1 MSDCDDQNNK
11 KPSDDGS
18 TVATTTV
25 VMPVNAI
32 RDGLIQTTTIGNTPV
47 IFLSLKLAGMGQG
60 NALLTFTSVNLPMSL
75 PIWK

>member
-47 IFLSLKLAGMGQG
+47 IFLSLKLAGMARQCIINIYVG
-60 NALLTFTSVNLPMSL
+60 
-75 PIWK
+75 